1 MPVHMR
7 SGKHK
12 SMRTFPHA
20 YRNSG
25 AQVRMHS
32 GAHAPMGACTTAP
45 RRACAT
51 VHMCGLRHR
60 TTGRAALAT
69 PEGEQTV
76 ENEAILLCGELAEEG
91 VSTDGTG
98 QARVNVSCSRRG

>member
-12 SMRTFPHA
+12 SMRTFPHT

-32 GAHAPMGACTTAP
+32 GAHAPMGACTPAP

-51 VHMCGLRHR
+51 VHMCSLRHR
-60 TTGRAALAT
+60 TTGRATLAT
-69 PEGEQTV
+69 PEGGRRGGHVSCHGEQTV
-76 ENEAILLCGELAEEG
+76 ENEAMLLCGELAEG
-91 VSTDGTG
+91 AS
-98 QARVNVSCSRRG
+98 Q